1 MVLRVIFSYVN
12 KYNFRVIR
20 LTWRR
25 DQRWSLT
32 DRRRE
37 EWRRWDVWRR
47 WSWGKERRRH
57 LGRFS
62 LRAGMFRD
70 HLQGLKSHYSVPRYM
85 LPACQFYRGDCH
97 VCNLD
102 VIPLQIVATSS
113 FHPANGGCLSA
124 NHIYGSGHLPAT
136 NTNIHIQLHEGVH
149 TFLCFST
156 LYSRC
161 IHNTHTPQWG

>member
-1 MVLRVIFSYVN
+1 MLKVIFSYVN

-70 HLQGLKSHYSVPRYM
+70 HLQVLKSHFSVPRYM
-85 LPACQFYRGDCH
+85 FPACQFYRGDCH

-113 FHPANGGCLSA
+113 FHPANGGSLSA
-124 NHIYGSGHLPAT
+124 NHIYVPGIFLQQ
-136 NTNIHIQLHEGVH
+136 IQ
-149 TFLCFST
+149 TYT
-156 LYSRC
+156 YSFMKVC
-161 IHNTHTPQWG
+161 IHFCAFQLCIPDAYITHTSVGLN